1 MRRLKVFTLIKL
13 YIRLRL
19 CLTELI
25 FFIAGDT
32 DVSLKLISMDT
43 YAGTAVLF
51 ISVSDNPRKAEPWMG
66 SAGREPQ
73 LVGWVR

>member
-32 DVSLKLISMDT
+32 DVSLKLISMDA

-51 ISVSDNPRKAEPWMG
+51 ISVSDNPRKAYMDSSG
-66 SAGREPQ
+66 IARGLIGFR
-73 LVGWVR
+73 G